1 MLSKIPRE
9 EDLLKTLNDLNHSPS
24 RGQSYQVQVMKGI
37 QVLATFHEV
46 RNDLGKLITKQ
57 KRLLAYLLIRP

>member
-1 MLSKIPRE
+1 MLPKIPGE
-9 EDLLKTLNDLNHSPS
+9 EDLLKTLNDLNHNPS

-46 RNDLGKLITKQ
+46 RNDLGKLVTKQ
-57 KRLLAYLLIRP
+57 